1 MQRFSFVAVTSFLGR
16 VLFLNGFSLSL
27 VFVIGGRVVCQLN
40 TKLSTHFFFVIFVSF
55 GYCYYGW
62 AFGLPKNFKV
72 LQRPCGLAS
81 RQRHPTS
88 RPCWG
93 SSTPRAPGP
102 VLQASVEVAVREQLL
117 DVTEIWQTGR
127 NTSSSSGATR

>member
-16 VLFLNGFSLSL
+16 VLFVNGFSLSL

-62 AFGLPKNFKV
+62 AFGLPKNF
-72 LQRPCGLAS
+72 
-81 RQRHPTS
+81 
-88 RPCWG
+88 G
-93 SSTPRAPGP
+93 SSISGIKNFGFSKLLPEIYMRKKNPTIRAPENSGSGSGIP
-102 VLQASVEVAVREQLL
+102 ELL
-117 DVTEIWQTGR
+117 E
-127 NTSSSSGATR
+127 NL